1 MTTTIPVIDT
11 ARLRLRANRPDDLPA
26 FWAMWQQPE
35 FYTFLGGQPLDEEA
49 VWTKL
54 LRHLGQWPMFGYGYW
69 AVEEKAS
76 GQLVGAVGYADWQRA
91 IEPSLK
97 GFPEAGWVLAPQVH
111 GRGYGTEA
119 MQAAVAWADAHV
131 PQRRTVCIIEPANT
145 ASLALAAKI
154 GFREFSRADYNQKVL
169 ILLERFA
176 AA

>member
-35 FYTFLGGQPLDEEA
+35 FYTFLSGQPLDEEA

-69 AVEEKAS
+69 GVEEKTS

-91 IEPSLK
+91 IAPSLK

-119 MQAAVAWADAHV
+119 MQAAAAWADAHL
-131 PQRRTVCIIEPANT
+131 PQRRTVCLIEPANA

-154 GFREFSRADYNQKVL
+154 GFREFSRTDYKEKVL
-169 ILLERFA
+169 VLLERFA
-176 AA
+176 A